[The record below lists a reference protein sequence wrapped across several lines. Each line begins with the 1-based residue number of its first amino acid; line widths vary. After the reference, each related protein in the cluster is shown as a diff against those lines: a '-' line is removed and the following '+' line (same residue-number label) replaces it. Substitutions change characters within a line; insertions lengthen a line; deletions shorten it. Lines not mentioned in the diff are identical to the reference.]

1 MDSFQVIANQWI
13 ESMEK
18 GLESAKNEEIKRIGK
33 KIIEGFKSYIA
44 DESIVKIVE
53 RDRKDKIGQW
63 VNTLSEIALVE
74 TCIACG
80 ILGAAESYNIKDLQ
94 KRLTNFI
101 YADLFTL

>member
-1 MDSFQVIANQWI
+1 MDSFQVIVNQWI

-33 KIIEGFKSYIA
+33 KIIEGFKNYIV
-44 DESIVKIVE
+44 DKSIVKIVE
-53 RDRKDKIGQW
+53 KDRKDKIGQW

-94 KRLTNFI
+94 KRLTDFI